1 MGAIDR
7 RLGSSFSNSELR
19 KDNEKMG
26 TISTNNGLCKFN
38 ISAKPYRTG
47 ETDCFISLDVA
58 FQLPEGMPYTYVPDI
73 LEWNMSPEQAKR
85 VIEALTA
92 AVRLHEAAAASDAI
106 TQEAPTDYYPDVAPI

>member
-1 MGAIDR
+1 
-7 RLGSSFSNSELR
+7 
-19 KDNEKMG
+19 MG

-38 ISAKPYRTG
+38 ISAEPYRTG

-73 LEWNMSPEQAKR
+73 LEWNMSPEQAKC

-92 AVRLHEAAAASDAI
+92 AVRSHEAEESNKKAAPLVQD
-106 TQEAPTDYYPDVAPI
+106 APTDYEPDVAPI